1 MIGGREL
8 GTLWIVATHR
18 VPDATFRRRRL
29 ACLALAGAAFVGG
42 AVGIQADRPGA
53 DPVATTRPDAGPSL
67 APPTT
72 AAPSPPTTAA
82 GPETI
87 TLAFA
92 GDILTHG
99 PVNAAA
105 RGFGA
110 GSGAAYDYTP
120 MFAPLAAIL
129 TGTDLALCHLEVP
142 LAPTP
147 GQTSGYPVFGAPGEL
162 IAGIAS
168 AGYRG
173 CSTASNHALDKGVAG
188 IQATLD
194 TFDRYGLGHTGTAR
208 TADEAAT
215 PRMYDVRGAQV
226 AHLSY
231 SYGFNGIPPPP
242 DAPWAANPIDAP
254 RIVADAAQARAA
266 GADLVVVSLH
276 WGTEGQAAPDAQQQ
290 ALASVLAA
298 SPDIDL
304 LVGHHAHVVQPIQRI
319 NGKFVIFGLG
329 NQLSNQ
335 RSPTQLDGLTAIATA
350 TRDATG
356 RYAVTAVEAVPTWM
370 DKSGWR
376 VLPVTATLADPSAP
390 AELRHELVA
399 SYQRTMATLTGAG
412 PVDGLTAA
420 PLPPG

>member
-1 MIGGREL
+1 LIGGREL

-18 VPDATFRRRRL
+18 VSDATFRRRRL

-129 TGTDLALCHLEVP
+129 SGTDLALCHLEVP

-173 CSTASNHALDKGVAG
+173 CSMASNHALDKGVAG

-304 LVGHHAHVVQPIQRI
+304 LVGHHAHVVQPVQRI